1 MLQLDVFFS
10 DENFRAS
17 ICLIDLIS
25 LYQRSKQQNF
35 TNAVIFV
42 KIAVPLVLLITFPM

>member
-10 DENFRAS
+10 DENFRAL